1 MANHAM
7 RLYRVTI
14 HATDGRSAPH
24 QNLIATNPGDAMLEA
39 LQWVGRGWRECIG
52 RIEVEEAPRN

>member
-14 HATDGRSAPH
+14 HANDGRSAPYT
-24 QNLIATNPGDAMLEA
+24 NLVAANPRDALLEA

-52 RIEVEEAPRN
+52 RIEVEEDQRN